1 MIAEPVPVTA
11 PVRGA
16 TPGSAEPRLDQGSTL
31 RTQQTRGGIHG
42 WKHRS
47 LRDQRQG
54 RKPREALLH
63 LALRMEVQ
71 GLGSAGSRVLR
82 DRRSEPRRCDQPD
95 ARGSRSGRVLR
106 HRRHRRVDRQG
117 PRPRREVR
125 RQDGHP
131 SSGLVR
137 ALRRYRGQQVL
148 ALPERSE
155 RHRGD
160 RAADRARVE
169 DARPPDTEP
178 PKALVVP
185 AASLARL
192 DRHALASDTPAV
204 TPTDEAA
211 REVEE
216 SRESYREWLSG
227 PESFLAAVSRH
238 ELPVGHS
245 LRFGVKGDVELVEA
259 GAAVTIAATDD
270 GFRVDG
276 FKRGPG
282 IVRLGRYRLRLSHQ
296 NAPAVVIIDP
306 DAKREPIAPRWFP
319 YSPSLRFILALE
331 PDREKIALESTR
343 ERDRTAER
351 VGWFT
356 FSLEGTECR
365 VAATRLLEPGV
376 PEDSLQIFFKHR
388 TNGRESYHSR

>member
-1 MIAEPVPVTA
+1 M
-11 PVRGA
+11 
-16 TPGSAEPRLDQGSTL
+16 
-31 RTQQTRGGIHG
+31 
-42 WKHRS
+42 
-47 LRDQRQG
+47 
-54 RKPREALLH
+54 
-63 LALRMEVQ
+63 
-71 GLGSAGSRVLR
+71 
-82 DRRSEPRRCDQPD
+82 
-95 ARGSRSGRVLR
+95 
-106 HRRHRRVDRQG
+106 
-117 PRPRREVR
+117 
-125 RQDGHP
+125 
-131 SSGLVR
+131 
-137 ALRRYRGQQVL
+137 
-148 ALPERSE
+148 
-155 RHRGD
+155 
-160 RAADRARVE
+160 
-169 DARPPDTEP
+169 
-178 PKALVVP
+178 
-185 AASLARL
+185 
-192 DRHALASDTPAV
+192 

-227 PESFLAAVSRH
+227 PESFLAAISRH

-245 LRFGVKGDVELVEA
+245 LRFGAKGDVELAEA

-356 FSLEGTECR
+356 FSLEGTEWR

-376 PEDSLQIFFKHR
+376 PEDLLQIFFKDR
-388 TNGRESYHSR
+388 TNGRESYHIGRYLDLDALDDGGYLVDFNRAYNPACAFSPHYNCPVPPPENRLVVAIRAGEMTPES